1 MMAVPEVEKVLPEG
15 FSAEDL
21 RRRRAASGR
30 LAWLLAAVAVAIYV
44 LGFIFYRS

>member
-1 MMAVPEVEKVLPEG
+1 MMAVPEVERVLPEG

-30 LAWLLAAVAVAIYV
+30 LAWLLAAVALTFYV